1 MFYGLIKFE
10 VISRHAN
17 DTDLYQNEVLISIF
31 IYILFIC
38 STFLTKIAAYNDLL
52 KQEKFS

>member
-10 VISRHAN
+10 VILRHAN

-52 KQEKFS
+52 KLEKFS